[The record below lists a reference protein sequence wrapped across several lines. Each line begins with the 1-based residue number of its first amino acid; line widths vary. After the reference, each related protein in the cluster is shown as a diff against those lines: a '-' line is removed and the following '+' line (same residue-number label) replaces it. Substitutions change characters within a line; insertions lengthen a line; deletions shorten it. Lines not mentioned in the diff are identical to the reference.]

1 MLRTWELS
9 AFIWAF
15 FPLFLDM
22 QFNTAEGSLLEEKRT
37 WLVGGW
43 GR

>member
-37 WLVGGW
+37 W
-43 GR
+43 